1 MTKDRKPDPATPAA
15 KSGESS
21 GRLRDSKGISLLVVD
36 GIYDGMAT
44 GDAASTVTIGR
55 GPGNTIE
62 VPLDRQVSTDHCVV
76 RFSSDVGCWT
86 AEDRGSTNGTWF
98 EGRRIDTPIELSF
111 GNEFIIGSGPAAWT
125 AAIYAARAQLDPFV
139 IEGSFH
145 RTMVPG
151 GQLMF
156 TTEVE
161 NYPGFPDGITGQA
174 MMEGFKQQAQRFG
187 TRSEMED
194 VVRVDFSGHPHRLW
208 TSGDDE
214 YEADAV
220 IVATGANARWMDV
233 PGEERL
239 AQSGGGV
246 SACAVCDGALPHF
259 RDQVIAIVGGGD
271 SALED
276 ALYMTKFASDVV
288 VIHRRDELRAS
299 KIMQD
304 RAFEN
309 PKIRFLWNT
318 VVTEVIGDD
327 VVERLRLANRATG
340 EASELEVGG
349 LFVAI
354 GHDPNTAFLA
364 GQIEL
369 EESGYIRAP
378 TSWRTATSAAGVFA
392 AGDAMDDF
400 YRQAITAAGTGCMA
414 ALEAERWLSH
424 P

>member
-1 MTKDRKPDPATPAA
+1 MSERKKET
-15 KSGESS
+15 
-21 GRLRDSKGISLLVVD
+21 LI
-36 GIYDGMAT
+36 
-44 GDAASTVTIGR
+44 
-55 GPGNTIE
+55 
-62 VPLDRQVSTDHCVV
+62 
-76 RFSSDVGCWT
+76 
-86 AEDRGSTNGTWF
+86 
-98 EGRRIDTPIELSF
+98 
-111 GNEFIIGSGPAAWT
+111 IIGSGPAAWT

-194 VVRVDFSGHPHRLW
+194 VVRVDFTGHPHLLW
-208 TSGDDE
+208 TSGDEE

-299 KIMQD
+299 KIMQE

-309 PKIRFLWNT
+309 PKIRFLWDT
-318 VVTEVIGDD
+318 VVTEVVGEE
-327 VVERLRLANRATG
+327 VVERLLLSNRATG

-354 GHDPNTAFLA
+354 GHEPNTAFLA

-369 EESGYIRAP
+369 EDSGYIRTP
-378 TSWRTATSAAGVFA
+378 TSWRTETTAAGVFA
-392 AGDAMDDF
+392 AGDAMDDY
-400 YRQAITAAGTGCMA
+400 YRQAVTAAGTGCMA

-424 P
+424 R

>member
-1 MTKDRKPDPATPAA
+1 MSERTKET
-15 KSGESS
+15 
-21 GRLRDSKGISLLVVD
+21 LI
-36 GIYDGMAT
+36 
-44 GDAASTVTIGR
+44 
-55 GPGNTIE
+55 
-62 VPLDRQVSTDHCVV
+62 
-76 RFSSDVGCWT
+76 
-86 AEDRGSTNGTWF
+86 
-98 EGRRIDTPIELSF
+98 
-111 GNEFIIGSGPAAWT
+111 IIGSGPAAWT
-125 AAIYAARAQLDPFV
+125 AAIYGARAQLDPFV

-161 NYPGFPDGITGQA
+161 NYPGFPDGITGVA
-174 MMEGFKQQAQRFG
+174 MMEGFKKQAQRFG
-187 TRSEMED
+187 TRSVMED
-194 VVRVDFSGHPHRLW
+194 VVRVDFSGQPHVLW

-259 RDQVIAIVGGGD
+259 RDKLIAIVGGGD

-276 ALYMTKFASDVV
+276 ALYMTKFASEVV

-299 KIMQD
+299 KIMQE

-318 VVTEVIGDD
+318 VVTEVRGDE
-327 VVERLRLANRATG
+327 VVERLLLANRETG

-354 GHDPNTAFLA
+354 GHEPNTGFLA

-369 EESGYIRAP
+369 EPSGYIHAP
-378 TSWRTATSAAGVFA
+378 TSWRTETTVAGVFA
-392 AGDAMDDF
+392 AGDAVDDY

-414 ALEAERWLSH
+414 ALEAERWLAH
-424 P
+424 G